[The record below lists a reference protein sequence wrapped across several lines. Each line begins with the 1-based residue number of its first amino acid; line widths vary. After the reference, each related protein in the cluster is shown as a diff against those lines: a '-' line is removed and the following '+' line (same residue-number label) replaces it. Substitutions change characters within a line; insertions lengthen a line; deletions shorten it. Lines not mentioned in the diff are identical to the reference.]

1 MPEGALNRSIPCL
14 VQSVLRERADGVSVT
29 VSWAQSANGAIAAFS
44 GARVILSSRE
54 SMTLTHR
61 LRSLHQGI
69 LVGIGTVLADDPQL
83 TVRLVDGPSPQPVVL
98 DSGLRFPDSARLLS
112 RTDREPWIFHGQEA
126 PEHRRRELERRGARL
141 FPLPAAADGL
151 PLHEVLRILGER
163 GMRSLM
169 VEGGARVL
177 RSFISQELAHQ
188 AVITV
193 SPVTMEGIHVFETE
207 SESAGARAGPGW
219 AIEFAETS
227 EQKCGPDIVTWGRI
241 AATAG
246 RRCPGSTS

>member
-14 VQSVLRERADGVSVT
+14 VESVLREHADGVSVT

-98 DSGLRFPDSARLLS
+98 DSGLRFPDSA
-112 RTDREPWIFHGQEA
+112 
-126 PEHRRRELERRGARL
+126 
-141 FPLPAAADGL
+141 PAAL
-151 PLHEVLRILGER
+151 PN
-163 GMRSLM
+163 
-169 VEGGARVL
+169 
-177 RSFISQELAHQ
+177 
-188 AVITV
+188 
-193 SPVTMEGIHVFETE
+193 
-207 SESAGARAGPGW
+207 GP
-219 AIEFAETS
+219 
-227 EQKCGPDIVTWGRI
+227 
-241 AATAG
+241 
-246 RRCPGSTS
+246 